1 MKTRSRI
8 VVFMLIAGLIFSL
21 IGSTGTTISKK
32 INLGLDLQGGFEI
45 LYEVTPVQKD
55 EKVTPQLLESTVQT
69 LNDRVNRLGI
79 SEANID
85 IEGSDRIRV
94 QLAGVTNQEEAREML
109 ATSAHLSFRDV
120 NDTELLSGADIKEGS
135 AKQDYDQDTGQP
147 IVTLGLKDREK
158 FHQVTSQVANMA
170 PEEPNLLVIWLDYN
184 EETDSFYE
192 ENDKKNP
199 KFVSSPSVN
208 KPIDS
213 SEVQINGPD
222 FTVESAQNL
231 AAILNA
237 GSLPVHMDE
246 LYSTTVGAQFGE
258 QALEKTIFAGAIGVG
273 LVFLFMIV
281 FYRLP
286 GIVAVVNLSLYIYLI
301 LLVFELMN
309 GVLTLPGIAALILGV
324 GMAVDANVIT
334 FERIK
339 EELRTGRSIPS
350 AFNEGTKNSLRTILD
365 ANITTL
371 LAAGILFVFGT
382 SSVKGFATMLIAS
395 VLISFITAVFGTRY
409 LLKLWIHVKAF
420 KKNPGWFGIKKSEI
434 NKLDEDL
441 PATFLGKERDILK
454 HQKKLF
460 TMSSILI
467 IMGIISLILFKLNP
481 GVDFTSGS
489 RIDLIANE
497 KLEAIDI
504 ENEIDQLGLHPKS
517 IVISGEK
524 ENEAAIRF
532 DTVLNKE
539 QIYEINAYSED
550 NYGLTPSVSVV
561 SPIVGKELVKNAF
574 IAVGLALIGMIVYVS
589 FRFEWYFAS
598 TAILTLIH
606 NVFLTLAVFSV
617 LQLEFD
623 ITIVAAILTIIG
635 YTINDTIVIF
645 DRIRENIKV
654 EKKVNNF
661 NQLKGIV
668 NKSIV
673 QSLTRSLNTSITT
686 LFTVIVFMFYGAE
699 SIQGFAQAMA
709 IGLVV
714 GAYSSLFIA
723 APLWL
728 VWRGKSIQEKP
739 IVHKKKKRIEGPQV

>member
-8 VVFMLIAGLIFSL
+8 VAFFLIAGLIFSL
-21 IGSTGTTISKK
+21 IGTTGTTVSKK

-94 QLAGVTNQEEAREML
+94 QLAGVSNQEEAREML

-120 NDTELLSGADIKEGS
+120 NDVELLSGADVKEGS
-135 AKQDYDQDTGQP
+135 AKQDYDQETGQP
-147 IVTLGLKDREK
+147 IVTLSLKDREK
-158 FHQVTSQVANMA
+158 FHQVTTQVANMA
-170 PEEPNLLVIWLDYN
+170 PEEPNLLVIWLDFD
-184 EETDSFYE
+184 EETDSFYAE
-192 ENDKKNP
+192 TEKENP

-258 QALEKTIFAGAIGVG
+258 QALDRTIAAGAIGVG
-273 LVFLFMIV
+273 LVFIFMIV
-281 FYRLP
+281 YYRLP
-286 GIVAVVNLSLYIYLI
+286 GIVAVVNLSLYIFLI
-301 LLVFELMN
+301 LLVFQLMN

-334 FERIK
+334 FERMK
-339 EELRTGRSIPS
+339 EELRAGRSVPS
-350 AFNEGTKNSLRTILD
+350 AFREGTKNSLRTILD

-371 LAAGILFVFGT
+371 LAAVILFIFGT

-409 LLKLWIHVKAF
+409 LLRLWIHLKAF
-420 KKNPGWFGIKKSEI
+420 KKRTGWFGVKQDDIGTLHE
-434 NKLDEDL
+434 EA
-441 PATFLGKERDILK
+441 PPTYLGKERNILK

-460 TMSSILI
+460 MISAVLI
-467 IMGIISLILFKLNP
+467 VLGIASLLLFKLNP
-481 GVDFTSGS
+481 GIDFTSGS
-489 RIDLIANE
+489 RVDLIANK
-497 KLEAIDI
+497 KLETKVI
-504 ENEIDQLGLHPKS
+504 ENELEKLDLAPKS

-524 ENEAAIRF
+524 RNEAAIRF
-532 DTVLNKE
+532 DSVLDKE
-539 QIYEINAYSED
+539 KIYEINRYAEETYDHS
-550 NYGLTPSVSVV
+550 PSVSVV
-561 SPIVGKELVKNAF
+561 SPIVGKELVKNALF
-574 IAVGLALIGMIVYVS
+574 AVLLSLIGMIIYVS
-589 FRFEWYFAS
+589 FRFELYFAV
-598 TAILTLIH
+598 TAILTLVH

-617 LQLEFD
+617 FQLEFD
-623 ITIVAAILTIIG
+623 VTIVAAILTIIG

-645 DRIRENIKV
+645 DRIRENV
-654 EKKVNNF
+654 NRAKKVNDYA
-661 NQLKGIV
+661 QLKSIV

-673 QSLTRSLNTSITT
+673 QSLTRSLNTSLTT
-686 LFTVIVFMFYGAE
+686 LFTVIVFIFYGAE

-728 VWRGKSIQEKP
+728 VWRGRTIEEKP
-739 IVHKKKKRIEGPQV
+739 IVYKEKKRVEGPQV